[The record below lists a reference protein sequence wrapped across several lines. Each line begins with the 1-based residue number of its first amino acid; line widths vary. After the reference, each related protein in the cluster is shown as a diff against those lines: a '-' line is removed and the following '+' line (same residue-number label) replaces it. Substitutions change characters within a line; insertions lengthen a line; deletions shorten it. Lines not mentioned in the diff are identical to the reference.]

1 MQHRTIDDYYRT
13 TVVVWGVF
21 FLSQFTFIFIM
32 RMVRP
37 EIFRFDFSAPLVD
50 KNVLPVA
57 FFLFLAFINLILSFV
72 IKRRCFDQAIAGQE
86 PRLVQTGLV
95 IACAFCEA
103 IALFGFILGY
113 VFSYPYFFVW
123 FVLAIFG
130 ILLHFPRRANLLA
143 AAHRR

>member
-13 TVVVWGVF
+13 TTVVWAVL

-37 EIFRFDFSAPLVD
+37 EIFRFNLSVPLID
-50 KNVLPVA
+50 ENALPVV
-57 FFLFLAFINLILSFV
+57 FFLFLAFTNLILSFV
-72 IKRRCFDQAIAGQE
+72 IKRRCFEQAIAEQN
-86 PRLVQTGLV
+86 PRLVQTGIV

-103 IALFGFILGY
+103 VSLFGFILGF

-123 FVLAIFG
+123 FVLG
-130 ILLHFPRRANLLA
+130 ILGILFHFPRRNDLLA
-143 AAHRR
+143 VGYRK